1 MKTSVA
7 HIASLGMSL
16 VILGSSSVAMAI
28 EAPQVSDQGWRTL
41 ESMFNEAKH
50 SAASSGSWFQQTT
63 ISYTNRLIPVYKTRP
78 ITNRVRAAN
87 VWARQVIRGKAKEAR
102 RVAEVIAREQTPIVT
117 AQVQVEK
124 IPSRERLVRATA
136 AKLPNKCS
144 ELHTHDRSRC
154 LYEISLSKREAPAI
168 IAAIRGATHAA
179 ARR

>member
-16 VILGSSSVAMAI
+16 VILGTSSVAMAI

-50 SAASSGSWFQQTT
+50 SAASSGNWLQQTT
-63 ISYTNRLIPVYKTRP
+63 VSYTNRLIPVYKTRP

-102 RVAEVIAREQTPIVT
+102 RVAEVIAREQAPIAT

-136 AKLPNKCS
+136 AKLPNECS
-144 ELHTHDRSRC
+144 EMHTHERSRC
-154 LYEISLSKREAPAI
+154 LYNISLQRRDLPAVF
-168 IAAIRGATHAA
+168 ASIRGATHAA
-179 ARR
+179 AQQ